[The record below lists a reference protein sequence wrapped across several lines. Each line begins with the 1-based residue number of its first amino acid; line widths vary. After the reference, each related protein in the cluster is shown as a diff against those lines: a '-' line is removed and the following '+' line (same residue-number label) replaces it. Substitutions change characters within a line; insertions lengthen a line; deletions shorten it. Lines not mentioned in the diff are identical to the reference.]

1 MSPRTC
7 SHSGLRARLT
17 ASIPGD
23 GSTSVSSKRDFMCDA
38 LLPPPL
44 PSSRRVRSGRSQAA
58 ASAFAKKA
66 ASSAYS
72 EGSESSGHHDLALA
86 AVQDALVLDEQL
98 QDHRHLAE
106 DLLTQGNIQMQLG
119 RVDDAEVSYER
130 ALARSLEHG
139 HMDNAASA
147 STNLAILLAN
157 SGRLPQ
163 AIARLQESLAYLLEQ
178 PHLPTEIHTRLA
190 LIQAVDAAQADAAI
204 AVDAARGL
212 FGRPATPVDAPQWQ
226 AVEEAFE
233 RCLGRY
239 LAEHAELDA
248 QAWKAETFPQLFSM
262 A

>member
-1 MSPRTC
+1 MMSVEAQLGDQYIST
-7 SHSGLRARLT
+7 GLAARSNGRLHEAGRYFRKALNEFSRMPDPAQRRAVLGP
-17 ASIPGD
+17 A
-23 GSTSVSSKRDFMCDA
+23 A
-38 LLPPPL
+38 L
-44 PSSRRVRSGRSQAA
+44 
-58 ASAFAKKA
+58 AF
-66 ASSAYS
+66 
-72 EGSESSGHHDLALA
+72 ESSGHHDLALA

-139 HMDNAASA
+139 HLDNAASA

-163 AIARLQESLAYLLEQ
+163 AISRLQESLAYLLEQ

-212 FGRPATPVDAPQWQ
+212 FGRPATPVDASQWQ

-233 RCLGRY
+233 RCLARY

-248 QAWKAETFPQLFSM
+248 RAWKAQVFPQLFGTD
-262 A
+262 

>member
-1 MSPRTC
+1 MMSVEAQLGDQYIST
-7 SHSGLRARLT
+7 GLAARSNGRLDEAGRYFRKALNEFSRMPDPAQRRAVLGP
-17 ASIPGD
+17 A
-23 GSTSVSSKRDFMCDA
+23 A
-38 LLPPPL
+38 L
-44 PSSRRVRSGRSQAA
+44 
-58 ASAFAKKA
+58 AF
-66 ASSAYS
+66 
-72 EGSESSGHHDLALA
+72 ESSGHHDLALA

-239 LAEHAELDA
+239 LVEHAELDA
-248 QAWKAETFPQLFSM
+248 RAWKAETFPQLFSM

>member
-1 MSPRTC
+1 MMSVEAQLGDQYIST
-7 SHSGLRARLT
+7 GLAARSNGRLNEAGRYFRKALNEFSRMPDPAQRRAVLGP
-17 ASIPGD
+17 A
-23 GSTSVSSKRDFMCDA
+23 A
-38 LLPPPL
+38 L
-44 PSSRRVRSGRSQAA
+44 
-58 ASAFAKKA
+58 AF
-66 ASSAYS
+66 
-72 EGSESSGHHDLALA
+72 ESSGHHDLALA

-139 HMDNAASA
+139 HLDNAASA

-163 AIARLQESLAYLLEQ
+163 AISQLQESLAYLLEQ
-178 PHLPTEIHTRLA
+178 PHLLTEIHTRLA

-204 AVDAARGL
+204 AVEAARGL
-212 FGRPATPVDAPQWQ
+212 FGRPPAPVDAPQWQ

-233 RCLGRY
+233 RSLGRY

-248 QAWKAETFPQLFSM
+248 PVWKAETFPQLFST

>member
-1 MSPRTC
+1 MMSVEAQLGDQYIST
-7 SHSGLRARLT
+7 GLAARSNGRLDEAGRYFRKALNEFSRMPDPAQRRAVLGP
-17 ASIPGD
+17 A
-23 GSTSVSSKRDFMCDA
+23 A
-38 LLPPPL
+38 L
-44 PSSRRVRSGRSQAA
+44 
-58 ASAFAKKA
+58 AF
-66 ASSAYS
+66 
-72 EGSESSGHHDLALA
+72 ESSGHHDLALA

-163 AIARLQESLAYLLEQ
+163 AISQLQESLAYLLEQ

-212 FGRPATPVDAPQWQ
+212 FGRPTTPVDAPQWQ

-233 RCLGRY
+233 RSLGRY

-248 QAWKAETFPQLFSM
+248 PAWKAEAFPQLFGT